1 MRTTDARMV
10 GGKADGKKMISSR
23 LKGGWLGASEIY
35 VRGILL
41 CDHPW
46 GGLPLLWDNVR
57 TGRSQF
63 TPKSILY
70 VISCSSRRL
79 FFFNQK
85 IYIVGMSCTKRRKKI
100 RKSFAC

>member
-1 MRTTDARMV
+1 MRTTNARMV
-10 GGKADGKKMISSR
+10 GGKADGTKMISSW
-23 LKGGWLGASEIY
+23 LKGGSLGVSEIY

-70 VISCSSRRL
+70 VISYPSRRL
-79 FFFNQK
+79 FFNQK
-85 IYIVGMSCTKRRKKI
+85 KDIVGMSCTKRRKKI